1 MKFFYL
7 ACSVYN
13 IYTIH
18 RQAVVY
24 MAICIS
30 VSKTVKR
37 LIFCSLQATT
47 HVFGSCTDN
56 FAGTS
61 AATPIISS
69 IVALTLEAKYVA

>member
-1 MKFFYL
+1 MHK
-7 ACSVYN
+7 
-13 IYTIH
+13 
-18 RQAVVY
+18 
-24 MAICIS
+24 
-30 VSKTVKR
+30 
-37 LIFCSLQATT
+37 FCSLQATT